1 MSEYMK
7 DFMREIIP
15 AILAGVLA
23 GLGAYTAVKVD
34 VAVVMS
40 NQVIMKEDL
49 KVVKD
54 VSERQ
59 VRQESKMEFFQ
70 YQLDALREEAKEGKY
85 RFSNTSK

>member
-7 DFMREIIP
+7 GFMREVIP

-40 NQVIMKEDL
+40 NQAIMKEDL

-54 VSERQ
+54 VSDRMIK
-59 VRQESKMEFFQ
+59 QESKMEFFQ
-70 YQLDALREEAKEGKY
+70 YQLDVLREEGEY
-85 RFSNTSK
+85 TFSNVGK